1 MENGVLSIFSVDD
14 QKAGNFDL
22 GTSETDMDLVS
33 ISAGKVNM
41 STMGSTWLEAT
52 MTIIF

>member
-1 MENGVLSIFSVDD
+1 MVYFQFFRLMNRRLGTLTW
-14 QKAGNFDL
+14 

-52 MTIIF
+52 MTIIS